1 EIATAG
7 LVAYEHE
14 TEELEGFRLRPSALL
29 AVLRREAAELD
40 QARLVRMQRQR
51 NLLQPF
57 AHRIPEAAGVIP
69 ALEADD
75 DVVGVPHH
83 DHVARGLAPSP
94 ALGPEIE
101 DVVEIDVGEQ
111 RRNHRTLT
119 RPCLL
124 DRHDPV
130 FENAGPQPFL
140 DEPEDALVAD
150 PVFEEA
156 DDPLLGNFREERPDI
171 GVEYEIHLLAADAD
185 EQRVQRIVLAAPRS
199 ESVREPEESFLVVR
213 AKHLSRRPLD
223 DLVFQR
229 GDRERAS
236 AAVFFRNISPT

>member
-29 AVLRREAAELD
+29 AVLHREAAELD
-40 QARLVRMQRQR
+40 QACLVRMQRQR
-51 NLLQPF
+51 ELLQPF
-57 AHRIPEAAGVIP
+57 AQRVPEAAGVVP

-75 DVVGVPHH
+75 DVVAVPHH

-124 DRHDPV
+124 DHHNPI
-130 FENAGPQPFL
+130 FENTGPQPFL

-150 PVFEEA
+150 PVLEEA
-156 DDPLLGNFREERPDI
+156 DNPLLGNFREERPDV
-171 GVEYEIHLLAADAD
+171 GVEYVVHLPTADPD
-185 EQRVQRIVLAAPRS
+185 DQR
-199 ESVREPEESFLVVR
+199 
-213 AKHLSRRPLD
+213 
-223 DLVFQR
+223 
-229 GDRERAS
+229 
-236 AAVFFRNISPT
+236 